1 MSEIYE
7 LLRQFINYT
16 DHLYSLSII
25 ICMQSLKNE
34 VGHAVANAQLANK
47 SDMEE

>member
-1 MSEIYE
+1 MSDIYD
-7 LLRQFINYT
+7 LLRHLSNYT
-16 DHLYSLSII
+16 DYLHSLSMI

-34 VGHAVANAQLANK
+34 VGHAAANAQLANK